1 MATSAIDFKYLLL
14 ENYKKLRLSEN
25 ELAVLFMIDHLINQG
40 NPFITTDLLALKM
53 SMDVKEID
61 NCLAGLLQKKLIEYV
76 FNGKKTATS
85 LDPLRKR
92 LFSEFQLY
100 MNIEENQR
108 REESLN
114 KSIENIF
121 SKFQTLLNR
130 SLSPVEINRIR
141 EWVSYGFTDEQ
152 IINALKDALSKGK
165 RSLREVD
172 KILLSYQVREDVKN
186 DGITTIN
193 SKWDKNLEETI
204 KIAKTP
210 WLEDDE

>member
-1 MATSAIDFKYLLL
+1 MVTSAIDFKYLLL

>member
-1 MATSAIDFKYLLL
+1 MVTSAIDFKYLLL

-53 SMDVKEID
+53 TLDVKEID

-108 REESLN
+108 REEALN

-121 SKFQTLLNR
+121 SKFQSLLNR

-172 KILLSYQVREDVKN
+172 KILLTYQIREDVQN
-186 DGITTIN
+186 DGITTIS

-204 KIAKTP
+204 KIAQTP
-210 WLEDDE
+210 WLDDDE

>member
-1 MATSAIDFKYLLL
+1 MVTSAIDFKYLLL

-53 SMDVKEID
+53 TLDVKEID

-108 REESLN
+108 REEALN

-121 SKFQTLLNR
+121 SKFQSLLNR

-172 KILLSYQVREDVKN
+172 KILLTYQIRQDVQN
-186 DGITTIN
+186 DGITTIS

-204 KIAKTP
+204 KIAQTP
-210 WLEDDE
+210 WLDDDE

>member
-1 MATSAIDFKYLLL
+1 MVTSAIDFKYLLL

-53 SMDVKEID
+53 TLDVKEID

-85 LDPLRKR
+85 LEPLRKR

-108 REESLN
+108 REEALN

-121 SKFQTLLNR
+121 SKFQSLLNR

-172 KILLSYQVREDVKN
+172 KILLTYQIREDVQN
-186 DGITTIN
+186 DGITTIS

-204 KIAKTP
+204 KIAQTP
-210 WLEDDE
+210 WLDDDE

>member
-1 MATSAIDFKYLLL
+1 MVTSAIDFKYLLL

-204 KIAKTP
+204 MIAKTP